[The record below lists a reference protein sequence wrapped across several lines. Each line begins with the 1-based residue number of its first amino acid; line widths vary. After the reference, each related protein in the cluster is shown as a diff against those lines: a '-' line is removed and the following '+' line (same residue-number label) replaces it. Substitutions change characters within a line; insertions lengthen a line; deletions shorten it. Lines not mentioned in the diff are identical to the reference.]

1 MVGNTANDGVRSL
14 THSYEP
20 RPSPP
25 SAHQLTPAQSSSPS
39 REICAQNTPPRPP
52 QLFSPVTPKIKKK
65 TSRKPETNVANV
77 RILVTIL
84 LSANFHRLEQKHL
97 REYLE
102 DVGVRIHP
110 KKKDQLPQSVSEEQV
125 YRYIWDNTGG
135 PIKDAILLDWSSIIG
150 STNKWNWDA
159 LALLA
164 DGYATH
170 CQKDGVQCEKDRRK
184 LMKRIA
190 SALRI
195 TQATIQERLDLLQ
208 ARRTTR
214 IVRVSI
220 ISL

>member
-1 MVGNTANDGVRSL
+1 M
-14 THSYEP
+14 
-20 RPSPP
+20 
-25 SAHQLTPAQSSSPS
+25 
-39 REICAQNTPPRPP
+39 
-52 QLFSPVTPKIKKK
+52 TPKIKKK

-125 YRYIWDNTGG
+125 YRYIRDNTGR

-195 TQATIQERLDLLQ
+195 TQATIQERLDLSR
-208 ARRTTR
+208 ARRTAR
-214 IVRVSI
+214 IIKVSI

>member
-1 MVGNTANDGVRSL
+1 M
-14 THSYEP
+14 
-20 RPSPP
+20 
-25 SAHQLTPAQSSSPS
+25 
-39 REICAQNTPPRPP
+39 
-52 QLFSPVTPKIKKK
+52 TPKIKKK

-110 KKKDQLPQSVSEEQV
+110 KKKDQLSQSISEEQV

-170 CQKDGVQCEKDRRK
+170 CQKDGIQCEKDRQK

-195 TQATIQERLDLLQ
+195 TQATIQERLDLLRAQ
-208 ARRTTR
+208 RTAR